1 MIDWTR
7 YPLNEKP
14 KYRALQRLIEA
25 LIQQGLLLAGE
36 QLPAERQLAIQ
47 SGLNRST
54 VARAFDEL
62 ASAGFLE
69 RQVGRGTYISQAALT
84 QMTHK
89 RVNWHT
95 YLTTQRRPK
104 GQRIR
109 QQYQALIQQAP
120 AGLIDGFSSDLPTE
134 LVPAFQLPALRWT
147 DFVKAQELERPNGYQ
162 PLLAAVQQHYS
173 STLTVSQLLITAGA
187 QQSLLLVLQGLL
199 IPGEAVAIEQPSF
212 FYDAAIFEV
221 AGVRTYS
228 APCDAEGMLPAELE
242 RLIKQHR
249 LKLVILNPNY
259 QNPTGQVMGLKRRQ
273 ALLAL
278 CQQYQIPIVEDDVFG
293 WLHFEQRPLPT
304 LKELDPENVIYI
316 SSLSKIM
323 GSSTRI
329 GWLAATPQV
338 IQQLAQ
344 IQAEMDVVPSI
355 MAQQMVTLA
364 MAEPQFKSQLQR
376 LTRLLKARAQATYE
390 ALTTA
395 FPEWQIEQPRGG
407 YYLWV
412 QYGEH
417 PRPLTDFINE
427 RVMVAPGILFGSSIG
442 TFRLNFA
449 RLDHV
454 ALTQLVERLRL
465 IFDI

>member
-47 SGLNRST
+47 LGLNRST

-199 IPGEAVAIEQPSF
+199 IPGEAVAIEQLHSSMTRRF
-212 FYDAAIFEV
+212 
-221 AGVRTYS
+221 
-228 APCDAEGMLPAELE
+228 
-242 RLIKQHR
+242 
-249 LKLVILNPNY
+249 LKLRVFE
-259 QNPTGQVMGLKRRQ
+259 
-273 ALLAL
+273 
-278 CQQYQIPIVEDDVFG
+278 PI
-293 WLHFEQRPLPT
+293 QPR
-304 LKELDPENVIYI
+304 
-316 SSLSKIM
+316 
-323 GSSTRI
+323 
-329 GWLAATPQV
+329 
-338 IQQLAQ
+338 
-344 IQAEMDVVPSI
+344 
-355 MAQQMVTLA
+355 VTL
-364 MAEPQFKSQLQR
+364 
-376 LTRLLKARAQATYE
+376 
-390 ALTTA
+390 
-395 FPEWQIEQPRGG
+395 RGC
-407 YYLWV
+407 Y
-412 QYGEH
+412 
-417 PRPLTDFINE
+417 RPN
-427 RVMVAPGILFGSSIG
+427 
-442 TFRLNFA
+442 
-449 RLDHV
+449 
-454 ALTQLVERLRL
+454 
-465 IFDI
+465 